1 MPADIPVEN
10 LEIVAAKVGHTSILH
25 HLTWNRAWMSRLT
38 LLLETQMT
46 APREA
51 MASARRIGGKVRSN
65 PLLEM
70 GRLVEV

>member
-1 MPADIPVEN
+1 
-10 LEIVAAKVGHTSILH
+10 
-25 HLTWNRAWMSRLT
+25 MSRLT